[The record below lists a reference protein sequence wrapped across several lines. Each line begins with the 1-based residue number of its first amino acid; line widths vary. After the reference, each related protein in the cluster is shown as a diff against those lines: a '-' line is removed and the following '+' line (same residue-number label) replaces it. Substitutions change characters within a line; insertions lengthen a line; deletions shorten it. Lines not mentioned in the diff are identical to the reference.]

1 MIARMGDRHGDLV
14 IRDLERSEVAGV
26 WSIDRTEWI
35 DRVYHVRDGEL
46 VLEAEHYDVRDWP
59 PGEAD
64 EYGPR
69 LLDCFDRGGSCLG
82 AFDGDTLVGAVVLE
96 SRFIGRDADRLQ
108 LKFLHVSHDYR
119 GSGLGATLFER
130 AAARAEA
137 LGARALYISSS
148 PSEKTVQFYFRRGC
162 RPTPET
168 DPELFALEPLDIHL
182 ELELLDRPRPDASA
196 RGA

>member
-96 SRFIGRDADRLQ
+96 SRFIGEYPL
-108 LKFLHVSHDYR
+108 
-119 GSGLGATLFER
+119 R
-130 AAARAEA
+130 AAERTTLGKRVQEPPRNTRRLPPTAQLCSPPPYPSSYAEQVHSHT
-137 LGARALYISSS
+137 LPSISCS
-148 PSEKTVQFYFRRGC
+148 P
-162 RPTPET
+162 
-168 DPELFALEPLDIHL
+168 
-182 ELELLDRPRPDASA
+182 
-196 RGA
+196 